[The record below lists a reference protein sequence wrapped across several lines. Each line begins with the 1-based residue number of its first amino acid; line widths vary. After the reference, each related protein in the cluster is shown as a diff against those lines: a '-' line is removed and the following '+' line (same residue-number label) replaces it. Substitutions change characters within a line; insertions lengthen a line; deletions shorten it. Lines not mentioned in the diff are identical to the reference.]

1 MSYYKCTKCESDD
14 IVSYC
19 AVCYFSLQD
28 KIADM
33 EIERAEIGECCTRFE
48 NSWHLNAEEV
58 VRIPMLLETMAS
70 ARHSA
75 AGLEADG
82 DYYRNLIDNT
92 LMKVWGE

>member
-1 MSYYKCTKCESDD
+1 MSYYKCPKCESDD

-19 AVCYFSLQD
+19 AVCRFSMQD
-28 KIADM
+28 KITDM
-33 EIERAEIGECCTRFE
+33 EIESAEVGECCTRFE
-48 NSWHLNAEEV
+48 NSWRLNVEEV
-58 VRIPMLLETMAS
+58 TRITKLLESMAS

-75 AGLEADG
+75 VGLEADG